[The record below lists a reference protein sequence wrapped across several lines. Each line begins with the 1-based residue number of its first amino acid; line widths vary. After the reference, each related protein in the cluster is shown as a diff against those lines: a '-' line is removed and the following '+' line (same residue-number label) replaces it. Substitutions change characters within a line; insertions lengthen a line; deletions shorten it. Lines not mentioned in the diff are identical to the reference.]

1 MAAQVN
7 KDTGEVRNSSSPFCV
22 GVVRKGRK
30 FLVKD
35 YISYKEI
42 ESVANGY
49 DPKHPEQFIIEKKI
63 VEKERVPIREYVGS
77 FESQVGLKNLL
88 KGIVSNKQMDDLISR
103 TGSTGP
109 DVDLTSIPSDSFEI
123 EQMISNID
131 RVWESIPAEL
141 RGDLTKEEF
150 LKSMTQDKLKKYIDG
165 EIKKL
170 TPDEKKE
177 GEK

>member
-1 MAAQVN
+1 MANLVD
-7 KDTGEVRNSSSPFCV
+7 KDTGEVKKSSSPFCV

-30 FLVKD
+30 FLIKD

-42 ESVANGY
+42 ESVADGY

-88 KGIVSNKQMDDLISR
+88 KGIVSKKQMEDLISK
-103 TGSTGP
+103 TSSTGP
-109 DVDLTSIPSDSFEI
+109 DVDLTRIPSDSYEI

-131 RVWESIPAEL
+131 RVWDSIPKEL

-150 LKSMTQDKLKKYIDG
+150 LKSMTQEKLKKYIDG

-170 TPDEKKE
+170 TPEEKKE
-177 GEK
+177 GDK